1 MAHNNV
7 NGCSGEARLTTFT
20 REVFI
25 EEFEKQ
31 EKNLF
36 NLMLR
41 NLKITSKEIKSVK
54 LKWMI
59 LRRAWNWEC
68 SRGKVQKSQEKPE
81 HLDEQ
86 IWMMMHPEYVHNK
99 LVNLDDHYR
108 KTTSEFMKK
117 KDKKLGWLWNGSKTF
132 FWDKL
137 HIENKIVKE
146 RAHNK
151 KQKIKNSIKSN
162 LAQLSVDY

>member
-1 MAHNNV
+1 MAHNN
-7 NGCSGEARLTTFT
+7 GKRCSSEARLTTLT

-31 EKNLF
+31 EKKLF
-36 NLMLR
+36 NLIVR
-41 NLKITSKEIKSVK
+41 NLKITLKEIKSVK

-86 IWMMMHPEYVHNK
+86 IWIMMHPEYVHNK
-99 LVNLDDHYR
+99 LVNLDDHSR
-108 KTTSEFMKK
+108 KATYIILAGDFKINALEY
-117 KDKKLGWLWNGSKTF
+117 GQ
-132 FWDKL
+132 
-137 HIENKIVKE
+137 NKNV
-146 RAHNK
+146 R
-151 KQKIKNSIKSN
+151 SF
-162 LAQLSVDY
+162 

>member
-7 NGCSGEARLTTFT
+7 NGCSGEARLTTFR

-31 EKNLF
+31 EKNFF
-36 NLMLR
+36 NLILR

-117 KDKKLGWLWNGSKTF
+117 RQKAGM
-132 FWDKL
+132 
-137 HIENKIVKE
+137 IVK
-146 RAHNK
+146 RK
-151 KQKIKNSIKSN
+151 
-162 LAQLSVDY
+162 

>member
-36 NLMLR
+36 NLILR

-54 LKWMI
+54 LK
-59 LRRAWNWEC
+59 
-68 SRGKVQKSQEKPE
+68 
-81 HLDEQ
+81 
-86 IWMMMHPEYVHNK
+86 
-99 LVNLDDHYR
+99 
-108 KTTSEFMKK
+108 
-117 KDKKLGWLWNGSKTF
+117 
-132 FWDKL
+132 
-137 HIENKIVKE
+137 
-146 RAHNK
+146 
-151 KQKIKNSIKSN
+151 
-162 LAQLSVDY
+162 